1 MLIKRLRQLR
11 YLVERPLLI
20 QSISKESCIVEKR
33 RNLFQKERD
42 TELSNF
48 WNCIA
53 PKKTEQEHES
63 KNKRKVANIILL
75 LWSPTI

>member
-53 PKKTEQEHES
+53 PKKRNRNMSQSTKE
-63 KNKRKVANIILL
+63 R
-75 LWSPTI
+75 